1 MKSSIAHIRKLRATV
16 RKYDLPRPAGF
27 DALTDEQLQ
36 ACYNGIGSEKFA
48 SLLWLTTRIF
58 EVFEAPAMIHDA
70 GWALYNDGTVTEWE
84 RSNNR
89 FRAGNR
95 IMAETC
101 RVWFG
106 WFRPAQRMLFRQ
118 SGELLYRV
126 VSSQVIGWPIW
137 AGSRTQGV

>member
-1 MKSSIAHIRKLRATV
+1 MRVYVYEITASKVDTV
-16 RKYDLPRPAGF
+16 KVGTFIIDYSDEPYERGEPR
-27 DALTDEQLQ
+27 
-36 ACYNGIGSEKFA
+36 
-48 SLLWLTTRIF
+48 
-58 EVFEAPAMIHDA
+58 
-70 GWALYNDGTVTEWE
+70 GWTLYNDGTVTEWE

-101 RVWFG
+101 HVWFG